1 MVTFLCAT
9 AVSAQPPTPTERVTF
24 DEAIARATSRNP
36 SAAIAAAGI
45 LRAEALLAQARSSAG
60 LQINGNV
67 TSTTLNRS
75 VAFEGTTVTPRSSV
89 TGTLDLRYPL
99 YAPAVWARRVE
110 AQDSVEV
117 AGLSASETRRQTAL
131 ATADSYLAIIA
142 RRRVIDSSV
151 RARDAAQAHVD
162 LASELEQRGSGSR
175 LNRVRAQ
182 QELSVDDGLIESA
195 RLLLYRAQEAL
206 GVLLAADGPVDAADD
221 PNFDT
226 PLAAGDVP
234 QMISNRADLRLFAAE
249 ERSADR
255 VLADNRK
262 SYLPVFE
269 GIFQPQSTYPA
280 QFFVPSNTWRVLLQL
295 DIPIFDSGYKSAEAR
310 SRQSAVDVA
319 RATRVGATT
328 SATSEV
334 RMAREAIASADRELV
349 TRRAAA
355 AQAQEV
361 VDIVNISFRAG
372 ASTNIEVID
381 AERRARDADLEV
393 VLTEDA
399 LRRARLDLRTALG
412 LFP

>member
-1 MVTFLCAT
+1 VTFLCAT

-131 ATADSYLAIIA
+131 ATADAYLAVIA